1 MGEWFGI
8 RLPSAVAA
16 MPVHSEQ
23 DDISG
28 EQWKATGSGKW
39 GFRPLPFSMTMRKPL
54 MDRPNKT
61 YRQFPRPS
69 GELLVLVLF
78 HYKLHPQQSR

>member
-23 DDISG
+23 DGISD

-39 GFRPLPFSMTMRKPL
+39 GFFASPPPYDMHKSLPIGLTST
-54 MDRPNKT
+54 
-61 YRQFPRPS
+61 QAIS
-69 GELLVLVLF
+69 
-78 HYKLHPQQSR
+78 

>member
-23 DDISG
+23 DGSSD
-28 EQWKATGSGKW
+28 EQWEATGSGKW
-39 GFRPLPFSMTMRKPL
+39 GVFFRLPP
-54 MDRPNKT
+54 
-61 YRQFPRPS
+61 
-69 GELLVLVLF
+69 
-78 HYKLHPQQSR
+78 HYDIHKSLQIGLTSTQAIS